1 MTAYDSMIS
10 GDNTYTPIN
19 AFKCNVAVVGG
30 AAASVITTVALSI
43 EAAVSAVENINGTAT
58 KAARPSNLVAAIN
71 SPGSVDGTT

>member
-10 GDNTYTPIN
+10 GDTTYTAIN
-19 AFKCNVAVVGG
+19 AFKCNVAGG
-30 AAASVITTVALSI
+30 ASVITTVALSI

-71 SPGSVDGTT
+71 SPGAVDGTT